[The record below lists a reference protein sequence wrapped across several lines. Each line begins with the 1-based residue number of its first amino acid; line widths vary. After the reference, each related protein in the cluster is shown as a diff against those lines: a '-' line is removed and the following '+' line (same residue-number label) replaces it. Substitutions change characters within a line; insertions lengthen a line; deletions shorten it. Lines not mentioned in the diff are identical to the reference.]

1 MKALKAVEQ
10 AVTTSGPA
18 DRTLIT
24 LAVITGVTSII
35 TALVMHAKSAKQNT
49 EQHAKSYSLLES
61 VDNRV
66 EKINETVTDLAA
78 DVGELKARASSNSE
92 RIGRIE
98 ATLDTQRG
106 DHR

>member
-1 MKALKAVEQ
+1 MRYLVKAVEQ
-10 AVTTSGPA
+10 ATNAPA

-24 LAVITGVTSII
+24 LAVITGVTSIV

-61 VDNRV
+61 VDHRV
-66 EKINETVTDLAA
+66 SRIDDVVTDLAS
-78 DVGELKARASSNSE
+78 DVGHLKARASSNSE